1 MADIQILLSRLRD
14 AGSIIRNQPQ
24 TDTIPN
30 TALESEI
37 QKATRSLCE
46 LDALVVGLSQASPTG
61 KKRKWLQRKSQ
72 AADLQEG

>member
-14 AGSIIRNQPQ
+14 VGSIIRNQPQ
-24 TDTIPN
+24 TDTLLN

-37 QKATRSLCE
+37 QKATQCLCE
-46 LDALVVGLSQASPTG
+46 LDAPVVEFNQASPTG

-72 AADLQEG
+72 AADL